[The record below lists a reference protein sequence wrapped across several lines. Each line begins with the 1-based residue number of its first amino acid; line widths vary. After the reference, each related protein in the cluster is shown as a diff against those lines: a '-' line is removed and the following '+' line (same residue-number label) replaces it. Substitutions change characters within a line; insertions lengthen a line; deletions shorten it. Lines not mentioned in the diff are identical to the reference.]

1 MVFVTSYMLILPAI
15 TMEKTTYCG
24 NTHHTHTAS
33 CYEPS
38 EEILDEDDISG
49 STGSASAGISAPSWA
64 DSLSIEGI
72 EELRTG
78 GEDEELV
85 GAETESETE
94 SESESESESETET
107 ESEIESESESEFES
121 ESESETDIESEHA
134 PAIAPE
140 SESESTSESGSEPE
154 TESETASES
163 EIESES
169 ETESAKKV
177 TTVTLTEEAT
187 EEGTEP
193 ETETE
198 AETKA
203 EEGTETESEAFT
215 EATTEPEAM
224 TETAAELESDAET
237 EIQTEAAAE
246 PESDAETEF
255 QSEADTEIATEAESE
270 SEELLDESASNE
282 TSWCNI
288 KVTAVPT
295 ITRRR
300 MRAMARA
307 SGATVDLDDYVT
319 GIAILKLENGKWVRV
334 NSGSSITEGDNIKIN
349 IDYAINGGLPSGV
362 TDLAYQLPSNFKI
375 QNEMSG
381 SVMQNGKAVGT
392 YTIRVDG
399 SILISLDP
407 QKFDPNS
414 SFIGDIGFEG
424 IASRAGEDDSEEVH
438 FPGASETVIIKKDTS
453 KYDLTIKKDAKVSED
468 FKSVDYTVTVS
479 SNSGTYDNKITITD
493 KFTDSWEK
501 NASGSYTRDS
511 FKLIKKDAAGNE
523 TEVTGYYPK
532 FAAESDGRETFS
544 YEDLPP
550 LGAGEQYVVSYK
562 ANVTENTS
570 GGGSLSNSAGAVTP
584 GKQSWTSNKVKIPHS
599 MIEKTGYYDQNK
611 EEITWSITVNADE
624 AADLGGYTLTDI
636 FPEGVQLI
644 EGSVSISPA
653 LPNGTTITGFPFTFP
668 QDAGKKKYII
678 TYKTTAPTVGTNGS
692 TKVQNTASI
701 GKDGKDYSSG
711 AEVTVYSRTEG
722 IQKSYNSEAIDNDGK
737 TIYRWYSKLT
747 LPSTEINGITYEDKI
762 QSTKNANGE
771 IVTSDGK
778 NPHYAIASEILSA
791 LQNGT
796 QGGYMRLHLKGGMT
810 LNSYAEIRNAGY
822 TLEFKFYDEKGSEVD
837 GSNNT
842 THISSF
848 SVNLHSDVAFTGTD
862 LELYYPAY
870 VDYSGMNEGD
880 KWIFKNQGIYNGKT
894 SDASHEYTKPKK
906 LIKQVKVPH
915 GNWYEYKE
923 SSADISYDLA
933 GGYLEYRLFLN
944 TSLDDND
951 EITVTDTLS
960 DSGMAFDTDSV
971 KVSFSEHWDWTSC
984 GNGAAYDLKGGQ
996 APQVTLSEDGK
1007 TMKIVFPKGYN
1018 KAENG
1023 TVCSNAP
1030 HSFVITYRVKISD
1043 DPIWNDP
1050 TVTSKMYKNSAS
1062 WGNTTATTETVVK
1075 DRVVERLEKEG
1086 KQRTITDENGNTI
1099 YLDIVDYSVVINP
1112 GSEDLMKNSDTIQLT
1127 DTLNCP
1133 NGAKAYLEID
1143 SVKLY
1148 EYDYAAEGHRGKELD
1163 RSMYKFQYDDS
1174 NQSTPKITL
1183 TIPDNKAL
1191 LLEYTYSFDTDNAQT
1206 LSVGNKISLDGK
1218 YESQKS
1224 IEIATSAS
1232 QASVSQAEL
1241 MIYKVD
1247 AGDYSVRLGNAKFK
1261 LDAYDLTTGKTSV
1274 VNDVNLT
1281 EGGGTTEDAGSQ
1293 RLYVT
1298 NKDGYLRFDKYVTP
1312 NAQNTL
1318 KPDVVYRLTEEEAP
1332 FGYEASSTPYYFVLL
1347 NKKTK
1352 SDIEKDKDTIL
1363 KAFGE
1368 ANTNAKIYYF
1378 DAKGK
1383 VSITVPNKFTGISVR
1398 KIWENSDGE
1407 LKEGLKQ
1414 GVKVQLYQWTSKLK
1428 GNEVILKVLE
1438 KKWNGGFSEPSHA
1451 QRIKSGGSVEL
1462 KINFNWIN
1470 YNIEESSEMC
1480 AYLLEQ
1486 GFEKVKDTVFTKK
1499 IENINKA
1506 QEYAFDISP
1515 FFKDNFGIGS
1525 VEVAGN
1531 VISGYELDSS
1541 VSKNAIGDPIVLNDA
1556 NDWEYVW
1563 TTKSDFRL
1571 PATDGEGKP
1580 YYYTVEEVDA
1590 PSDHTI
1596 TYTNNNGIEVG
1607 GDEIVITNRENKKID
1622 YTLPATGGS
1631 GTLPYMAGGIA
1642 VLASGLLYGYSL
1654 RRRRERRMG

>member
-15 TMEKTTYCG
+15 TMEKTTCCG

-49 STGSASAGISAPSWA
+49 GTGSASAGISAPSWA

-78 GEDEELV
+78 GEDEGLA
-85 GAETESETE
+85 GAEAESETE
-94 SESESESESETET
+94 SESESESESETESEAES

-154 TESETASES
+154 SES
-163 EIESES
+163 EFESES
-169 ETESAKKV
+169 ETEPAKKAA
-177 TTVTLTEEAT
+177 TMTQTEEAT

-203 EEGTETESEAFT
+203 EEGTEAESEAFT

-246 PESDAETEF
+246 PESDEETEF

-611 EEITWSITVNADE
+611 EEITWTITVNADE
-624 AADLGGYTLTDI
+624 KADLGGYTLTDVL
-636 FPEGVQLI
+636 PEGVQLI
-644 EGSVSISPA
+644 EGSISISPA
-653 LPNGTTITGFPFTFP
+653 LPDGTTITDFPFTFP
-668 QDAGKKKYII
+668 QDAGKKKYTI

-747 LPSTEINGITYEDKI
+747 LPSTEINEITYEDKI
-762 QSTKNANGE
+762 QSTKNVNGE

-778 NPHYAIASEILSA
+778 NPHYAIASEIMSA
-791 LQNGT
+791 LQSGT
-796 QGGYMRLHLKGGMT
+796 QGGYMRLHLKGGTT

-848 SVNLHSDVAFTGTD
+848 SVNLHSDVAFTGMD
-862 LELYYPAY
+862 LELYYPTY

-971 KVSFSEHWDWTSC
+971 KVSFSEHWDWISC
-984 GNGAAYDLKGGQ
+984 GNGATYDLKGGQ

-1148 EYDYAAEGHRGKELD
+1148 EYDYAAEEHRGKELD
-1163 RSMYKFQYDDS
+1163 RSMYKLQYDDS

-1206 LSVGNKISLDGK
+1206 LSVDNKISLDGK

-1224 IEIATSAS
+1224 IEIATSTS

-1261 LDAYDLTTGKTSV
+1261 LDAYDLTTGKTSA

-1281 EGGGTTEDAGSQ
+1281 EGGGTTEDAGGQ

-1332 FGYEASSTPYYFVLL
+1332 FGYEASSTPYYFILL
-1347 NKKTK
+1347 NKKTQA
-1352 SDIEKDKDTIL
+1352 DIEKDTIL

-1414 GVKVQLYQWTSKLK
+1414 GVKVQLYRQASKFK
-1428 GNEVILKVLE
+1428 GHAVDFKVIDGVGVKAAGRKYIKDGGSFTLRIQFEYINGGAEKMLTALQEAGFERVSNTKIFE
-1438 KKWNGGFSEPSHA
+1438 KKIDN
-1451 QRIKSGGSVEL
+1451 IVE
-1462 KINFNWIN
+1462 
-1470 YNIEESSEMC
+1470 
-1480 AYLLEQ
+1480 
-1486 GFEKVKDTVFTKK
+1486 DTSYSK
-1499 IENINKA
+1499 
-1506 QEYAFDISP
+1506 DISEYYEWQ
-1515 FFKDNFGIGS
+1515 F
-1525 VEVAGN
+1525 N
-1531 VISGYELDSS
+1531 VLKTEIVSDDVVSGYESDFSIEK
-1541 VSKNAIGDPIVLNDA
+1541 VAIADPIVLNDA
-1556 NDWEYVW
+1556 NDWKYVW
-1563 TTKSDFRL
+1563 TTKPDFSL
-1571 PATDGEGKP
+1571 PATDEEGKP

-1590 PSDHTI
+1590 PSDYTI
-1596 TYTNNNGIEVG
+1596 SYTNNNGIEVG
-1607 GDEIVITNRENKKID
+1607 GDEIVITNRENKKIN
-1622 YTLPATGGS
+1622 YTLPETGGS